1 MSIQEVWK
9 AEIVSLGL
17 LEAVQAEVEEV
28 FRKAMMAVL
37 DEAFNDE
44 AHHPA
49 LCGVWSAAFNDLLRE
64 RIERLGESDGTCL
77 RA

>member
-1 MSIQEVWK
+1 MTVKEVWE

-17 LEAVQAEVEEV
+17 LEVVQAEVEEGT
-28 FRKAMMAVL
+28 RKAMLAVL